1 MPSSADQSTLF
12 NLILYRLMKKSEIPS
27 LQPMT
32 AAEFTTA
39 VNDQMRFIPRLAQIQ
54 PATYTIEHTTT
65 GSGKNQKKEVTFYN
79 VSYPRNDGSEGHYIA
94 VALIENEEL
103 IPISALATRAIVD
116 ASNNN
121 VLSRG
126 FYDNTEDLAACQ
138 AALNASSMQFALTH
152 LRNARWAE
160 GCRRGTRPVVTVI
173 Q

>member
-1 MPSSADQSTLF
+1 
-12 NLILYRLMKKSEIPS
+12 MKKSEIPS

-65 GSGKNQKKEVTFYN
+65 GRGNNARNEVTFYN
-79 VSYPRNDGSEGHYIA
+79 VAYTRNDGSEGHYIA
-94 VALIENEEL
+94 IALVENEEL

-121 VLSRG
+121 ILSRG

-138 AALNASSMQFALTH
+138 ATLNASSMQFVLTH
-152 LRNARWAE
+152 QRNARWAE
-160 GCRRGTRPVVTVI
+160 GRRRGTRPVVTPVV
-173 Q
+173 

>member
-1 MPSSADQSTLF
+1 MPSAHINIIHF
-12 NLILYRLMKKSEIPS
+12 NCFKKMKKSEIS
-27 LQPMT
+27 GLQPMT

-54 PATYTIEHTTT
+54 PATYTIESTSN
-65 GSGKNQKKEVTFYN
+65 GSGNKKKKEVTFYN
-79 VSYPRNDGSEGHYIA
+79 VAYTRNDGSEGHYIA
-94 VALIENEEL
+94 VALVENEEL

-126 FYDNTEDLAACQ
+126 FYDNTEDLEAVRTT
-138 AALNASSMQFALTH
+138 LNASSMQFSLTH

-160 GCRRGTRPVVTVI
+160 GRRRGTRPVVTVI

>member
-1 MPSSADQSTLF
+1 
-12 NLILYRLMKKSEIPS
+12 MKKSEVNG

-65 GSGKNQKKEVTFYN
+65 GSGRNQKKEVTFYN
-79 VSYPRNDGSEGHYIA
+79 VSYTRNDGNEGHYIA
-94 VALIENEEL
+94 IALVENEEL

-121 VLSRG
+121 ILSRG
-126 FYDNTEDLAACQ
+126 FFDNTEDLAACQ
-138 AALNASSMQFALTH
+138 AALNSSSLQFVLTH
-152 LRNARWAE
+152 QRNARWAE
-160 GCRRGTRPVVTVI
+160 GRRRGTRPVVTPV
-173 Q
+173 

>member
-1 MPSSADQSTLF
+1 
-12 NLILYRLMKKSEIPS
+12 MKKSEIPS

-39 VNDQMRFIPRLAQIQ
+39 VAEQQQFIPRLALIQ
-54 PATYTIEHTTT
+54 PSTYTIEHTTT

-79 VSYPRNDGSEGHYIA
+79 VAYTRNDGSEGHYIA
-94 VALIENEEL
+94 VALVENEEL

-126 FYDNTEDLAACQ
+126 FYDNTEDLAACR
-138 AALNASSMQFALTH
+138 AALNTSSMQFVLTH
-152 LRNARWAE
+152 QRNARWAE
-160 GCRRGTRPVVTVI
+160 GRRRGTRPVVTPVV
-173 Q
+173 